1 MASMTLE
8 HLIDRQ
14 EIDDLLT
21 RYATSVDTKDWDLYE
36 TCFTED
42 AFIDYESA
50 GGIKG
55 KRPEVRAW
63 LEKVMVIFP
72 MTQHVVCNR
81 DMVIFPMTQH
91 VVCNRVIEI
100 DGDKAT
106 ARSVFY
112 NPMALPGEGKAQSL
126 FIDGGYYND
135 QLVRTADGWRITERI
150 EESSYSTRRSQILP
164 PAKQG
169 EGEN

>member
-55 KRPEVRAW
+55 KLPEVRAW

-81 DMVIFPMTQH
+81 
-91 VVCNRVIEI
+91 VIEI
-100 DGDKAT
+100 NGDKAT

-112 NPMALPGEGKAQSL
+112 NPMALPGEDKAHAL

-135 QLVRTADGWRITERI
+135 QLVRTADGWRISERI
-150 EESSYSTRRSQILP
+150 EESSYSTRRSKILP
-164 PAKQG
+164 PVKEN
-169 EGEN
+169 EGAN

>member
-8 HLIDRQ
+8 RLIDRQ

-21 RYATSVDTKDWDLYE
+21 RYATAVDTKDWDLYE

-63 LEKVMVIFP
+63 LEKV
-72 MTQHVVCNR
+72 
-81 DMVIFPMTQH
+81 MVIFPMTQH

-150 EESSYSTRRSQILP
+150 EESSYSPRRSQILP

>member
-8 HLIDRQ
+8 RLIDRQ

-21 RYATSVDTKDWDLYE
+21 RYATAVDTKDWDLYE

-63 LEKVMVIFP
+63 LEKV
-72 MTQHVVCNR
+72 
-81 DMVIFPMTQH
+81 MVIFPMTQH

>member
-8 HLIDRQ
+8 TLIDRQ
-14 EIDDLLT
+14 EIDDLLI
-21 RYATSVDTKDWDLYE
+21 RYATAVDTKDWDLYE

-55 KRPEVRAW
+55 RLPEIRAW
-63 LEKVMVIFP
+63 LEKTLAIFP

-81 DMVIFPMTQH
+81 AV
-91 VVCNRVIEI
+91 EI
-100 DGDKAT
+100 DGDNGS

-112 NPMALPGEGKAQSL
+112 NPMGLRSGETNQVL
-126 FIDGGYYND
+126 FFDGGYYND
-135 QLVRTADGWRITERI
+135 QLIRTSEGWRIRERI
-150 EESSYSTRRSQILP
+150 EESSYSTRLNKLLP
-164 PAKQG
+164 PAK
-169 EGEN
+169 

>member
-63 LEKVMVIFP
+63 LEKV
-72 MTQHVVCNR
+72 
-81 DMVIFPMTQH
+81 MVIFPMTQH

>member
-21 RYATSVDTKDWDLYE
+21 RYATAVDTKDWDLYE

-63 LEKVMVIFP
+63 LEKV
-72 MTQHVVCNR
+72 
-81 DMVIFPMTQH
+81 MVIFPMTQH

>member
-1 MASMTLE
+1 MTLE

-63 LEKVMVIFP
+63 LEKV
-72 MTQHVVCNR
+72 
-81 DMVIFPMTQH
+81 MVIFPMTQH

>member
-1 MASMTLE
+1 MTLE
-8 HLIDRQ
+8 RLIDRQ

-21 RYATSVDTKDWDLYE
+21 RYATAVDTKDWDLYE

-63 LEKVMVIFP
+63 LEKV
-72 MTQHVVCNR
+72 
-81 DMVIFPMTQH
+81 MVIFPMTQH